1 MRDHSTDMRSL
12 ARMLSG
18 RRHFNRAEAIG
29 LARQIEAS
37 AGENLTQMFKPGGDW
52 RSDRFSRARVGNE
65 LEVFK
70 HHATAM
76 KWAAGE
82 LADQL
87 EKQPSAEDIRAGLAW
102 SPDWGRGDPY
112 RSRGRDQ
119 RGALTREVFTA
130 YSNLKATCSNCHAN
144 FRAER
149 R

>member
-1 MRDHSTDMRSL
+1 MAMQSL

-18 RRHFNRAEAIG
+18 RRTFNRAEAIG

-37 AGENLTQMFKPGGDW
+37 AGENLTQLFAPGGNW
-52 RSDRFSRARVGNE
+52 RRSSPGRARVGNDID
-65 LEVFK
+65 VFK
-70 HHATAM
+70 HYAIAM

-87 EKQPSAEDIRAGLAW
+87 EKQPSAEDIRTGLAW

-112 RSRGRDQ
+112 RSRGRNNSE
-119 RGALTREVFTA
+119 ALTREVFTA
-130 YSNLKATCSNCHAN
+130 YNNLQTTCNNCHAN
-144 FRAER
+144 FRTER